1 MCWRAS
7 GVVDQRRK
15 FVGEYESG
23 DWTMSELCRF
33 YEISRESGY
42 KWLKRSR
49 SEGEPGLQ
57 DRSRAARRHPNQT
70 AVEIEQQVLQLRRQH
85 ATWGAR
91 KLLFV
96 LQRRR
101 PSVIWP
107 AASTMGELLK
117 REGLTVPR
125 RKRRK
130 TPPYTQP
137 FQQVTE
143 ANQVWCADFK
153 GWFRTLDG
161 QRIDPLTISDA
172 ASRYLLRCQV
182 VEKADTHRVRA
193 IFEAAFREHGLPV
206 AVRTDNGPP
215 FASRAIAGLS
225 PLAVYFMKL
234 DIVPE
239 RIAPGHPEQNG
250 RHERIHRTLKAETA
264 KPPAAHA
271 RAQQKAFDHF
281 KRIYNEQ
288 RPHQALDMKTPAS
301 CYMPSAR
308 EYPLRLPQPEY
319 DSSMQVRKVG
329 PCGTFGWKGEKI
341 FISETLANEPIGLEP
356 IEDDLW
362 LVHFAAFPIALFDS
376 CRPGIQP
383 LPADKDAAAGRK

>member
-15 FVGEYESG
+15 FVREYES
-23 DWTMSELCRF
+23 DEWTMAELCRV

-49 SEGEPGLQ
+49 SEGEQGLQ
-57 DRSRAARRHPNQT
+57 DRSRAAGRHPNQT
-70 AVEIEQQVLQLRRQH
+70 AAEIEQQVLQLRRQH

-96 LQRRR
+96 LRGRH
-101 PSVIWP
+101 PSLTWP
-107 AASTMGELLK
+107 AASTMGEILK

-137 FQQVTE
+137 FHHATE
-143 ANQVWCADFK
+143 PNQVWCADFK

-182 VEKADTHRVRA
+182 VEKADTQRVRA

-271 RAQQKAFDHF
+271 RGQQKAFDHF

-288 RPHQALDMKTPAS
+288 RPHQALDMKTPAC
-301 CYMPSAR
+301 CYTPSAR

-319 DSSMQVRKVG
+319 DSGMQVRKVG

-341 FISETLANEPIGLEP
+341 FISETLTNEPIGLEP

-376 CRPGIQP
+376 CRLGIQP
-383 LPADKDAAAGRK
+383 LLADKDVATGRK

>member
-1 MCWRAS
+1 
-7 GVVDQRRK
+7 
-15 FVGEYESG
+15 
-23 DWTMSELCRF
+23 MSELCRF

-57 DRSRAARRHPNQT
+57 DRSRAARWHPNQT

-107 AASTMGELLK
+107 AASTIGELLK
-117 REGLTVPR
+117 REGLTVAR

-130 TPPYTQP
+130 TPPYTQT
-137 FQQVTE
+137 FQHATE

-182 VEKADTHRVRA
+182 VEKADTHRVKA

-264 KPPAAHA
+264 KPPAGHA
-271 RAQQKAFDHF
+271 RAQQKSFDHF
-281 KRIYNEQ
+281 KYVYNEQ
-288 RPHQALDMKTPAS
+288 RPHQALDMKTPAC
-301 CYMPSAR
+301 CYTPSAR

-319 DSSMQVRKVG
+319 DSGMQVRKVG

-362 LVHFAAFPIALFDS
+362 LVHFAAFPIALFDG
-376 CRPGIQP
+376 CQLGIQP
-383 LPADKDAAAGRK
+383 LPADKDAARRRK

>member
-1 MCWRAS
+1 
-7 GVVDQRRK
+7 
-15 FVGEYESG
+15 
-23 DWTMSELCRF
+23 
-33 YEISRESGY
+33 
-42 KWLKRSR
+42 
-49 SEGEPGLQ
+49 
-57 DRSRAARRHPNQT
+57 
-70 AVEIEQQVLQLRRQH
+70 
-85 ATWGAR
+85 
-91 KLLFV
+91 
-96 LQRRR
+96 
-101 PSVIWP
+101 
-107 AASTMGELLK
+107 
-117 REGLTVPR
+117 
-125 RKRRK
+125 
-130 TPPYTQP
+130 
-137 FQQVTE
+137 
-143 ANQVWCADFK
+143 
-153 GWFRTLDG
+153 
-161 QRIDPLTISDA
+161 LTISDA

-301 CYMPSAR
+301 CYTPSAR

-319 DSSMQVRKVG
+319 DSGMQVRKVG

-341 FISETLANEPIGLEP
+341 FISETLADWIGAYRRRSLAGSLCRFSDCSIRQLPTGHPAPTGRQRCCSGTEMTGP
-356 IEDDLW
+356 VPPL
-362 LVHFAAFPIALFDS
+362 LF
-376 CRPGIQP
+376 
-383 LPADKDAAAGRK
+383 RKNINSNRTAKP